1 MTLPSDGR
9 TSEALVAPPSRF
21 TAWPLWATLGGVC
34 GIVSTVIT
42 DERAGD
48 TSDMDYT
55 VSVKDMAPLDYLPF
69 RIGGLT
75 GYVCV
80 AVLLIFAAIWHRR
93 VAQRFSWSLGAPI
106 VTFGLVA
113 SAAALSLAYGW
124 KGALGNYLHGA
135 AEEGVYDDKGLYT
148 YYVMNDF
155 SPYIGWFPI
164 LVAAGGLAWMAF
176 REGLISKGL
185 GACSGLLVVLTVAAV
200 AIFGVPGL
208 PFVSMLG
215 LTIGGIWL
223 AVGRSA
229 ITREDQA

>member
-1 MTLPSDGR
+1 MTLSSDPR
-9 TSEALVAPPSRF
+9 LENVLPPTSSRF
-21 TAWPLWATLGGVC
+21 TAWPLWASLAGLLGV
-34 GIVSTVIT
+34 VSTLIT
-42 DERAGD
+42 DKRAGD

-55 VSVKDMAPLDYLPF
+55 VSVKDIAPLDHELF
-69 RIGGLT
+69 RLGGLS

-93 VAQRFSWSLGAPI
+93 VSQRFGWSLGAPI
-106 VTFGLVA
+106 VTFGLIA

-135 AEEGVYDDKGLYT
+135 AESGAYDDQGLYT

-155 SPYIGWFPI
+155 SPYIGWYPI

-176 REGLISKGL
+176 REGLVSRVLGGL
-185 GACSGLLVVLTVAAV
+185 SAALVVLVFGAV
-200 AIFGVPGL
+200 AITGVPGL
-208 PFVSMLG
+208 PVASMLG
-215 LTIGGIWL
+215 LLIAGIWL

-229 ITREDQA
+229 ITSEGDS

>member
-1 MTLPSDGR
+1 MTMPSDER
-9 TSEALVAPPSRF
+9 VSEALVPSPSRF
-21 TAWPLWATLGGVC
+21 TAWPLWATLGGAL

-42 DERAGD
+42 DKRAGD
-48 TSDMDYT
+48 TSNMDYT
-55 VSVKDMAPLDYLPF
+55 VSVKDIAPLDHELF

-113 SAAALSLAYGW
+113 SAAALTLAYGW

-135 AEEGVYDDKGLYT
+135 AEAGVYDDEGLYT

-185 GACSGLLVVLTVAAV
+185 GACSGLLVVLAVGAV
-200 AIFGVPGL
+200 AITGVPGL
-208 PFVSMLG
+208 PFVSMIG
-215 LTIGGIWL
+215 LAIGGVWL

>member
-9 TSEALVAPPSRF
+9 VSEALVPSPSRF
-21 TAWPLWATLGGVC
+21 TPWPLWATLGGAL
-34 GIVSTVIT
+34 GIVSTIVS
-42 DERAGD
+42 DARAGD

-55 VSVKDMAPLDYLPF
+55 VTVKDMAALDHVPF

-106 VTFGLVA
+106 VTFGLIA
-113 SAAALSLAYGW
+113 SAAALTLAYGW

-135 AEEGVYDDKGLYT
+135 SEAGVYDDEGLYT

-155 SPYIGWFPI
+155 SPYIAWLPI

-176 REGLISKGL
+176 REGLVSKGL
-185 GACSGLLVVLTVAAV
+185 GACSALLVVLTVGAV
-200 AIFGVPGL
+200 AITGVPGL

-229 ITREDQA
+229 ITQEDQA